1 MKGVRRETL
10 LELLTEVQSK
20 MIHSLKGCSRS
31 NNDALLKEAI
41 FGTKIIIKMLK
52 EEEGDNEKQI

>member
-1 MKGVRRETL
+1 MKKETL
-10 LELLTEVQSK
+10 LELLTEVQGK

-31 NNDALLKEAI
+31 NNDALLKESI
-41 FGTKIIIKMLK
+41 FGIKIIIKMLK